1 MPTQLYGGLHE
12 KKFRSLAKK
21 AVVDYWNGNKTLVKN
36 FGEINS
42 EKVFVVWQVKVVQ
55 NSKALLGVSK
65 EGDGLY
71 FEFTYVGDS
80 KTAFLDVYKKQTKV
94 TIEY

>member
-12 KKFRSLAKK
+12 NKFRSLAKK
-21 AVVDYWNGNKTLVKN
+21 AVVDYWNGNKTLVKK

-55 NSKALLGVSK
+55 NSKALLGVTK
-65 EGDGLY
+65 EDDGLY

-80 KTAFLDVYKKQTKV
+80 KTAFLDVYEKQTKV